1 MKNEVQHERRHHR
14 KANDQVNVGKNEIT
28 AHAEQDGVAQ
38 AHLIVES
45 LEWNGRGQY
54 KLKGVPRE
62 EKKLRENLP
71 INTNKNIHEGQ
82 TQSQHQAPLSHE
94 HAKHTALNQYEP
106 IIMNMSN
113 TQHAVKQKALIKT
126 QP

>member
-1 MKNEVQHERRHHR
+1 MRSNTKE
-14 KANDQVNVGKNEIT
+14 GIT
-28 AHAEQDGVAQ
+28 EKQTITLMWARTKSLYMAEQDGVGQ
-38 AHLIVES
+38 AHFTIM
-45 LEWNGRGQY
+45 EWNGRGQY

-71 INTNKNIHEGQ
+71 INTNKNIHKGQ